1 MLYRY
6 FVMKKI
12 FLSLFLPILN
22 LLVFGILSTLFL
34 LAQYTISPTMLVTF
48 ISCICGGVIPIYI
61 IIRYKIDISEYF
73 FYYLKILGGYFFISF
88 ISMIFIPISLTL
100 YLLIL
105 LVLLI
110 CTIII
115 YWHMS
120 DDRIKKVIFT
130 IINPV
135 LYISILILIF
145 IIEFAIYGLKF

>member
-73 FYYLKILGGYFFISF
+73 FYY
-88 ISMIFIPISLTL
+88 
-100 YLLIL
+100 
-105 LVLLI
+105 
-110 CTIII
+110 
-115 YWHMS
+115 
-120 DDRIKKVIFT
+120 DRLSSQVQQNQRK
-130 IINPV
+130 N
-135 LYISILILIF
+135 L
-145 IIEFAIYGLKF
+145 

>member
-22 LLVFGILSTLFL
+22 LLVFGILSNLFL
-34 LAQYTISPTMLVTF
+34 LAQYTISPTILVTF

-88 ISMIFIPISLTL
+88 ISMTFIFISLTL
-100 YLLIL
+100 YLLVL
-105 LVLLI
+105 LILLI

>member
-61 IIRYKIDISEYF
+61 IIRYKINISEYF

-88 ISMIFIPISLTL
+88 ISMIFILISLTL

-105 LVLLI
+105 LILLI

>member
-1 MLYRY
+1 MMSCR
-6 FVMKKI
+6 I
-12 FLSLFLPILN
+12 SLLN
-22 LLVFGILSTLFL
+22 LFSILLISSIIVPVNALVFVLPSKCFINFFVDFVALDL
-34 LAQYTISPTMLVTF
+34 TI
-48 ISCICGGVIPIYI
+48 YH
-61 IIRYKIDISEYF
+61 
-73 FYYLKILGGYFFISF
+73 LKILGGYFFISF
-88 ISMIFIPISLTL
+88 ISMIFILISLTL

-105 LVLLI
+105 LILLI